1 MIDLP
6 AWLMTGEL
14 PGAKSDEYDFRA
26 ESGTIREADGF
37 HCAKTSARK
46 RKYGMRLREL
56 K

>member
-14 PGAKSDEYDFRA
+14 LGAKSDEHDFRA
-26 ESGTIREADGF
+26 ESTICEADGF
-37 HCAKTSARK
+37 HCAKTSARE
-46 RKYGMRLREL
+46 RKYGMKLREL